1 MKVWIDQDSCVGNG
15 ICEEL
20 CPEVFVV
27 VEGGLGYVRDRG
39 RLLPEGRAGLG
50 TVPPELEMAVLD
62 AAEQCP
68 AECIFL
74 EED

>member
-20 CPEVFVV
+20 CPDVFAVV
-27 VEGGLGYVRDRG
+27 DGGIAYVRDNG
-39 RLLPEGRAGLG
+39 RLLPAGRAGLG
-50 TVPPELEMAVLD
+50 TVPPAVELDALE